1 MTKEAKICNSVKIAS
16 SINGGGKTRQL
27 QESNWTTLTPCTK
40 INSKWITDLNI
51 KLETI
56 IFLEEN
62 RQ

>member
-1 MTKEAKICNSVKIAS
+1 MTKEAKVYNSENTAS

-27 QESNWTTLTPCTK
+27 QELNWTTLTPCAK
-40 INSKWITDLNI
+40 INSKWIKDLNI

-56 IFLEEN
+56 KFLEEN